1 MDRTP
6 WVAAYWSH
14 QQPAA
19 GADAALT
26 HFSQRKLGN
35 AAWLNGCWEASIFSK
50 DTQAGRQTQTHSS
63 SSTSSGCDT
72 TGSTVYS
79 VPTGV
84 CRGSNNGACRLL
96 CQLLKYTEGNYA
108 ATCRR
113 LSTPSC
119 SITASCA
126 GVLNIWLSTVNL
138 GNSPNCFSSLSNPCD
153 SSFLLLWGHFFHH
166 VLILFLI
173 DFLPSAI
180 EIRRSSDP
188 VWTEESW
195 WTLAQY
201 TASAADILTSL
212 QM

>member
-1 MDRTP
+1 MEISRALKTVYVLNTYHLTANMCILKRNRAFNVTIPSIVRTWTERLELQRIDRINSRQQVLMLRWP
-6 WVAAYWSH
+6 ISH
-14 QQPAA
+14 RGSWEMRLDWTAVEKHLYSPK
-19 GADAALT
+19 T
-26 HFSQRKLGN
+26 HK
-35 AAWLNGCWEASIFSK
+35 
-50 DTQAGRQTQTHSS
+50 QAGRQTQTHSS

-84 CRGSNNGACRLL
+84 CSGSNNSACRLL

-166 VLILFLI
+166 VLILF
-173 DFLPSAI
+173 
-180 EIRRSSDP
+180 
-188 VWTEESW
+188 
-195 WTLAQY
+195 
-201 TASAADILTSL
+201 
-212 QM
+212 